1 MSDTATATSVSA
13 ISWFEI
19 PTNDFDRARRFYE
32 TVLETTLIEH
42 PFGAARI
49 AVFPYTEPGI
59 GGCLDEGSAS
69 KPSSTGTIVFMVV
82 PDGQLDAT
90 LARVAVAGGSI
101 AVPKTALPPGMGAYA
116 HIIDS
121 EGNRVGLHAMS

>member
-1 MSDTATATSVSA
+1 MSDTATASSTSA

-32 TVLETTLIEH
+32 TILEKTLREE
-42 PFGAARI
+42 PFGKARV
-49 AVFPYTEPGI
+49 ALFPYEQPGV
-59 GGCLDEGSAS
+59 GGCLDEGSPS
-69 KPSSTGTIVFMVV
+69 KPSSTGTVVFIAVA
-82 PDGQLDAT
+82 DGQLDAT
-90 LARVAVAGGSI
+90 LARVATAGGSI
-101 AVPKTALPPGMGAYA
+101 AVPKTALPPGMGSYA